1 MMKVTIRSVA
11 QEAGVSTTTVSKVIN
26 HTGSISEQTRKKVFA
41 AMKKLNYS
49 PDVAAASLRGKRTK
63 AFGLLVPDIS
73 NPFYAEIARSIEDQ
87 SHKFGYNVMMCNT
100 DNDAEKEKSYLSLL
114 TSQRIDGLVVASAFR
129 SPDLL
134 EEMLDKGFP
143 MVLMASEIP
152 KLSVNTVTVDDFKG
166 GYLATSHL
174 LSLGHEKIAII
185 IENVR
190 SNAARLAA
198 FKEAMQEADLPIP
211 ECFIVKTEASIQKG
225 YETGKKILSME
236 ERPTAIFA
244 CNDLLAAGVLQAAKE
259 VGLNIPQDLSIVGF
273 DNTVLSTTTSPMLTT
288 ISQPIKLMGAKA
300 VDLLIEEMKEE
311 KTNKERLLLSPELII
326 RQSTAKFNTDKK

>member
-1 MMKVTIRSVA
+1 MKVTIHSVA
-11 QEAGVSTTTVSKVIN
+11 EEAGVSTTTVSKVIN
-26 HTGSISEQTRKKVFA
+26 HTGSISEQTKKKVLA

-73 NPFYAEIARSIEDQ
+73 NPFYAEIARSIEDR

-134 EEMLDKGFP
+134 EEMLDKGFS
-143 MVLMASEIP
+143 MVLIASEIP
-152 KLSVNTVTVDDFKG
+152 KLSVNTVTVDDYKG

-174 LSLGHEKIAII
+174 LSLGHKKIAII
-185 IENVR
+185 IEKVR
-190 SNAARLAA
+190 SNVARLAA
-198 FKEAMQEADLPIP
+198 FKEAMLETGLSIP
-211 ECFIVKTEASIQKG
+211 EGYILKTEASIQKG
-225 YETGKKILSME
+225 YENGKKILSMK

-259 VGLNIPQDLSIVGF
+259 VGLNIPQDLSVVGF

-288 ISQPIKLMGAKA
+288 ISQPIKLMGTKA
-300 VDLLIEEMKEE
+300 VDLLIEEMREE

-326 RQSTAKFNTDKK
+326 RQSTATLSI